1 MTRTIHSILLTGAL
15 AIFTAG
21 CTEIRTRAPFG
32 EPQTLGEN
40 DAKGVNGVWHSPATK
55 REQRTKFTF
64 EFSADR
70 KTCTITTENAAGQT
84 RRYVGEFRKVD
95 TGVKGSPDTILFYRP
110 KDAPQSGWG
119 FGWTGMV
126 LNADENAG
134 IVLVIPDEKAFKALG
149 LPTAKFEDPGLAL
162 GIPEKKGEKSAGT
175 LLTATPDEIVGKL
188 KGKDLRTFMWATF
201 PLVLLRHE
209 PPMPPEEPAKPAA
222 TPPASAKN

>member
-21 CTEIRTRAPFG
+21 CTEIRSQAPFG
-32 EPQTLGEN
+32 EQQPPGKN
-40 DAKGVNGVWHSPATK
+40 DAKKLDGVWHSPATK
-55 REQRTKFTF
+55 REMRNKFTF
-64 EFSADR
+64 EFSPDGKTCTLTTENADR
-70 KTCTITTENAAGQT
+70 KT
-84 RRYVGEFRKVD
+84 RRYTVEFRKVE
-95 TGVKGSPDTILFYRP
+95 TGVEGSPEHLVFYRP
-110 KDAPQSGWG
+110 EDAPQSGWG